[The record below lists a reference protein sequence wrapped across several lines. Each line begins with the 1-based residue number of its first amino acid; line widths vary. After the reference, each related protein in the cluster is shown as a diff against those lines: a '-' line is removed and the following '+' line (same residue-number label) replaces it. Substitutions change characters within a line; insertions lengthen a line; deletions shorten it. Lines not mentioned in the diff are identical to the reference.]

1 LPFSSGPECIE
12 YSGEW
17 IPFSVKNLRDSTAIA
32 VHRHYF
38 GGAAPREKRGRD
50 YDRSM
55 AILAV
60 RPTCFPVPPF
70 SSAVQSHSRMEA
82 LTSFSPP
89 SLTIAFASLSE
100 VQNCHVLSL
109 FQRCGDGLWLCCATI
124 RPYLLARSC
133 CSAKLPHRSG
143 PHYTEYPDVVVNS
156 GIGTHKSWCNR
167 DAYPKVLQN
176 KVYEYRVDIG
186 LPVPSSIPGT
196 ECSSQDSRKVYR
208 RD

>member
-1 LPFSSGPECIE
+1 MDTFFSQESARFNSNSGP
-12 YSGEW
+12 SSLFWRGSSKGEKGERLR
-17 IPFSVKNLRDSTAIA
+17 PKHGHLGCQTNLLSSTALC
-32 VHRHYF
+32 F
-38 GGAAPREKRGRD
+38 GCAESQSNG
-50 YDRSM
+50 S
-55 AILAV
+55 
-60 RPTCFPVPPF
+60 FVP
-70 SSAVQSHSRMEA
+70 
-82 LTSFSPP
+82 FSPP

-109 FQRCGDGLWLCCATI
+109 FLRCGDGLWLCCATI

-176 KVYEYRVDIG
+176 KVHEYRVDIG
-186 LPVPSSIPGT
+186 LPLPSSIPGT
-196 ECSSQDSRKVYR
+196 ECSSQNSRKVYR